1 MDLKKLIW
9 GMVLLAP
16 GIGFATSGG
25 VVQID
30 YSAAPRLQSWCE
42 HAQSEMEAWYPR
54 LINLMAP
61 TGEEMPEEILFR
73 VKDSNEGVAWTS
85 GNQITAV
92 SGWIDNNPEDVG
104 FAIHELV
111 HVVQHYPAGNPG
123 WVVEGMADYLRWG
136 IYDGKPLSWFPV
148 SEKKN
153 GYEDSYRV
161 TAGFFLWLES
171 GPAPGI
177 VRRLDWAMRKKDYED
192 HIFRECSG
200 KSLATL
206 WNEYLKAR
214 KKQS

>member
-1 MDLKKLIW
+1 MNKLQT
-9 GMVLLAP
+9 GLLVLLMPAM
-16 GIGFATSGG
+16 GFTQNSLN
-25 VVQID
+25 VHID
-30 YSAAPRLQSWCE
+30 SSQAPRLQSWCE
-42 HAQSEMEAWYPR
+42 NAKREMEAWYPR

-61 TGEEMPEEILFR
+61 QGEEMPQEIIFR

-111 HVVQHYPAGNPG
+111 HVVQHYPGGNPG
-123 WVVEGMADYLRWG
+123 WVVEGIADYFRWS
-136 IYDGKPLSWFPV
+136 IYDGKPLSWFPL
-148 SEKKN
+148 SEKNN

-177 VRRLDWAMRKKDYED
+177 VRQLDRAMRKSDYD
-192 HIFRECSG
+192 DRIFRECGG
-200 KSLATL
+200 KSLPVL
-206 WNEYLKAR
+206 WKEYVKVR
-214 KKQS
+214 DKKF